1 MLWERLLRRLDY
13 RWTISAVVLAML
25 AVNLGWA
32 SRHHAHQTVPL
43 ALLASL
49 PLLGLRRNPLAVLGV
64 MLGTL
69 VVTDLAYHWSNPFPV
84 WLSLFT
90 VARFRARRTSLLA
103 ALVTLAAVLA
113 SHDVVHP
120 ASTVARIVSVAVAWL
135 LGDTLRARRAWLD
148 EEREQHLRRA
158 TDEEQARIAR
168 ELHDVIAH
176 NVSVMVVQA
185 AAANDVFDT
194 HPEKARDAVRSIE
207 ATGRSALTELRRLL
221 GAVRADPSYA
231 PQPGLARL
239 DGLVEGVRAA
249 GLPVTVHVEGEL
261 EDLPAGLD
269 LSAYRIVQ
277 EALTNT
283 LKHAAAS
290 RAEVGIRRT
299 SQSVELEIVDD
310 GMGDGTAEGSGQGL
324 IGMRERATLVGG
336 EVDAGPLPG
345 GGFRVRARLPL

>member
-1 MLWERLLRRLDY
+1 
-13 RWTISAVVLAML
+13 
-25 AVNLGWA
+25 
-32 SRHHAHQTVPL
+32 VPL
-43 ALLASL
+43 ALLATL
-49 PLLGLRRNPLAVLGV
+49 PLLGSRRNPLAVLGV

-90 VARFRARRTSLLA
+90 VARYRPRRMSLLA

-120 ASTVARIVSVAVAWL
+120 ASAVARIVSVSVAWL
-135 LGDTLRARRAWLD
+135 LGDTLRARRAWLE
-148 EEREQHLRRA
+148 EERQQHLRRA
-158 TDEEQARIAR
+158 AEDEQSRIAR

-194 HPEKARDAVRSIE
+194 HPEKARDALRSIE

-221 GAVRADPSYA
+221 GAVRTSEDAAYA
-231 PQPGLARL
+231 PQGLARL

-249 GLPVTVHVEGEL
+249 RLPVAVHVEGEL
-261 EDLPAGLD
+261 ADLPAGLD

-299 SQSVELEIVDD
+299 SQGVELEIVDD
-310 GMGDGTAEGSGQGL
+310 GVGDG
-324 IGMRERATLVGG
+324 
-336 EVDAGPLPG
+336 P
-345 GGFRVRARLPL
+345 

>member
-13 RWTISAVVLAML
+13 RWTISAVVLALL
-25 AVNLGWA
+25 AVDMAWA
-32 SRHHAHQTVPL
+32 SGHHPHQTVPL
-43 ALLASL
+43 ALLATL

-90 VARFRARRTSLLA
+90 VARYRPRRTSLLA

-113 SHDVVHP
+113 SHDLVHP
-120 ASTVARIVSVAVAWL
+120 ASALARIVSVSVAWL
-135 LGDTLRARRAWLD
+135 LGDTLRARRAWLE
-148 EEREQHLRRA
+148 EERQQHLQRA
-158 TDEEQARIAR
+158 AEDEQSRIAR

-194 HPEKARDAVRSIE
+194 HPEKARDALRSIE

-221 GAVRADPSYA
+221 GAVRTPEDSAYA

-249 GLPVTVHVEGEL
+249 GLPV
-261 EDLPAGLD
+261 A
-269 LSAYRIVQ
+269 
-277 EALTNT
+277 
-283 LKHAAAS
+283 
-290 RAEVGIRRT
+290 
-299 SQSVELEIVDD
+299 
-310 GMGDGTAEGSGQGL
+310 
-324 IGMRERATLVGG
+324 
-336 EVDAGPLPG
+336 
-345 GGFRVRARLPL
+345 

>member
-1 MLWERLLRRLDY
+1 
-13 RWTISAVVLAML
+13 
-25 AVNLGWA
+25 
-32 SRHHAHQTVPL
+32 
-43 ALLASL
+43 
-49 PLLGLRRNPLAVLGV
+49 VLGV
-64 MLGTL
+64 L
-69 VVTDLAYHWSNPFPV
+69 VATTVVSDLAYHWSNPFPI

-90 VARFRARRTSLLA
+90 VARFRPRRTSLLA
-103 ALVTLAAVLA
+103 AAATLAGALL
-113 SHDVVHP
+113 SHDIVHP
-120 ASTVARIVSVAVAWL
+120 ASTVARVVSVAVAWL

-148 EEREQHLRRA
+148 EEQEQHLRRA
-158 TDEEQARIAR
+158 TEAEQARIAR

-194 HPEKARDAVRSIE
+194 HPEKARDALRSIE

-221 GAVRADPSYA
+221 GAVRSPLEAAYA

-249 GLPVTVHVEGEL
+249 GLPVAVHVEGEL
-261 EDLPAGLD
+261 ADLPAGPD

-283 LKHAAAS
+283 LKHAEAS
-290 RAEVGIRRT
+290 RAEVDVRRT
-299 SQSVELEIVDD
+299 AEELELEIVDD
-310 GMGDGTAEGSGQGL
+310 GVGGGSGTGDGQGL
-324 IGMRERATLVGG
+324 IGMRERASLVGG